1 MRQPTVVFD
10 FDGTLALGR
19 GPVLAYARHVADA
32 VGDPALLDDAD
43 AALDRI
49 EAGDAVFLDGYDAVR
64 RLALRRGAGEDQL
77 EAAYQA
83 SRTQLGTDAAPVVAP
98 EGLAPFLAA
107 LGREARLVLATNAP
121 AAGVERAL
129 EQLGAAE
136 HLVERHFAI
145 GKPAGL
151 AVVVEK
157 HLASGPVL
165 SVGDIW
171 PYDLA
176 PAAALGADTA
186 LVGPAS
192 TRTDLR
198 PTLRGATL
206 AALYDDL
213 RTWAA
218 TAARDLTPAE
228 PPAEHLDRKA

>member
-19 GPVLAYARHVADA
+19 GPVLAYARHAA
-32 VGDPALLDDAD
+32 RALRDPGLVDEAIDLLDLVD
-43 AALDRI
+43 
-49 EAGDAVFLDGYDAVR
+49 AGDAAFLDGYDAVR
-64 RLALRRGAGEDQL
+64 RLALTRGADDELL

-83 SRTQLGTDAAPVVAP
+83 SRAQLGTGEAPVVAP
-98 EGLAPFLAA
+98 DGLGSFLAE
-107 LGREARLVLATNAP
+107 LGRHAGLVLATNAP
-121 AAGVERAL
+121 ATGVEAAL
-129 EQLGAAE
+129 AQLGAAE
-136 HLVERHFAI
+136 HLLERHYAI

-157 HLASGPVL
+157 HLATGPVL

-171 PYDLA
+171 AYDLA

-213 RTWAA
+213 HAWAA
-218 TAARDLTPAE
+218 TAARGLTSP
-228 PPAEHLDRKA
+228 LDRKA